1 LDNLEFRDESL
12 REISLGSTLAVH
24 RVGVWHWLVAAVLV
38 QALVLAVIGATTG
51 VRYLTLSSGRPPPA
65 LESPIRAVFAST
77 MTLAELRS
85 LLVSHGLMIVRGPSE
100 AGVYTL
106 VATDPHDSA
115 GRLGAT
121 MAALR
126 ADARVRFVEPAVNDE
141 SARQ

>member
-1 LDNLEFRDESL
+1 MDNLEFQDESL
-12 REISLGSTLAVH
+12 RDARLGATLAVR
-24 RVGVWHWLVAAVLV
+24 RVGVWHWLIAAVLV
-38 QALVLAVIGATTG
+38 QALMLAVIGAATG
-51 VRYLTLSSGRPPPA
+51 MRYLTLASGPPPPA

-85 LLVSHGLMIVRGPSE
+85 LLVSHGLMIVRGPSD

-106 VATDPHDSA
+106 VSSDPHPSA
-115 GRLGAT
+115 GRLGTT

-141 SARQ
+141 AAR